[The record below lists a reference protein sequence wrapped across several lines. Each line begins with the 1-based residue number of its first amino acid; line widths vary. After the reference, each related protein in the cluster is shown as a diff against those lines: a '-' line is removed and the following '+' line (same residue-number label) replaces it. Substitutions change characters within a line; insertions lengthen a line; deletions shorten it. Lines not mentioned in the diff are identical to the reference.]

1 MSKKVLIMSAST
13 GGGHNRAARAIKE
26 ELTNKNIDGEPI
38 ECEIVDSL
46 KLVNTTM
53 DKIISRGYEKSAIYT
68 PKAYGS
74 VYRLSETSLIS
85 KNEFKDNLLTSF
97 MARKFKKL
105 LNTTK
110 PDLIIGTHPF
120 PMIALS
126 NLKKNT
132 YVEEL
137 PYTLSDPFH
146 KYYQDLKVPPMMSV
160 LTDYTTHSTWIQ
172 NELDY
177 YIVGH
182 EYVRELLV
190 YEGVDSNK
198 IKAFG
203 IPVEKSFLSNRD
215 KDTVLSELGLSP
227 SKLTVLLMG
236 GSFGAGNIKET
247 LTELLDID
255 RDFQILV
262 ITGRN
267 ENLKEKIEKKLYS
280 YSGEK
285 NVKVLGFTDKMN
297 DILASIDVLIT
308 KPGGL
313 TTTEALLKDVPMI
326 IPYYIPGQEEENLD
340 FLSNCGAALRT
351 TKKYTLSVLLKV
363 LIDDPSR
370 LDILKKN
377 IKSIRK
383 FNSAQNIAN
392 LVVNILSNE
401 EDTDPYYGP
410 QK

>member
-26 ELTNKNIDGEPI
+26 ELESRTIDNMSI

-46 KLVNTTM
+46 KLVNNTM
-53 DKIISRGYEKSAIYT
+53 DKVISRGYEKSALYT

-74 VYRLSETSLIS
+74 VYRFSETTIAS
-85 KNEFKDNLLTSF
+85 KNEFKTNPLTSL
-97 MARKFKKL
+97 MARKFKHL
-105 LNTTK
+105 LNEST

-126 NLKKNT
+126 TLKKNNNIHS
-132 YVEEL
+132 
-137 PYTLSDPFH
+137 LSLSESFY
-146 KYYQDLKVPPMMSV
+146 KSTKVDIPPMISV

-172 NELDY
+172 NEIDY

-182 EYVRELLV
+182 EYVKELLV
-190 YEGVDSNK
+190 YEGVDSEK
-198 IKAFG
+198 VKAYG
-203 IPVEKSFLSNRD
+203 IPVEKSFLSHRD
-215 KDTVLSELGLSP
+215 RETVLTELGLSP
-227 SKLTVLLMG
+227 EKLTVLLMG

-247 LTELLDID
+247 LEDLIAID

-267 ENLKEKIEKKLYS
+267 EHLKDKLS
-280 YSGEK
+280 KMLDSTIHNK
-285 NVKVLGFTDKMN
+285 NICLLGYTNKMN
-297 DILASIDVLIT
+297 DILASIDVLIS

-313 TTTEALLKDVPMI
+313 TTTEALLNDVPMI
-326 IPYYIPGQEEENLD
+326 VPYFIPGQEEENLD
-340 FLSNCGAALRT
+340 FLTNCGAALRT
-351 TKKYTLSVLLKV
+351 TKKYSLPVLLKV

-370 LDILKKN
+370 LDNLRKN

-383 FNSAQNIAN
+383 FDSAVNISN
-392 LVVNILSNE
+392 LVVDILSSNE
-401 EDTDPYYGP
+401 
-410 QK
+410 

>member
-26 ELTNKNIDGEPI
+26 ELESRTIDNMSI

-46 KLVNTTM
+46 KLVNNTM
-53 DKIISRGYEKSAIYT
+53 DKVISRGYEKSALYT

-74 VYRLSETSLIS
+74 VYRFSETTIAS
-85 KNEFKDNLLTSF
+85 KNEFKTNPLTSL
-97 MARKFKKL
+97 MARKFKHL
-105 LNTTK
+105 LNEST

-126 NLKKNT
+126 TLKKNNN
-132 YVEEL
+132 L
-137 PYTLSDPFH
+137 HSLSRSESFY
-146 KYYQDLKVPPMMSV
+146 KSTKVDIPPMISV

-172 NELDY
+172 NEIDY

-182 EYVRELLV
+182 EYVKELLV
-190 YEGVDSNK
+190 YEGVDSEK
-198 IKAFG
+198 VKAFG
-203 IPVEKSFLSNRD
+203 IPVEKSFLSHRD
-215 KDTVLSELGLSP
+215 RETVLTELGLSP
-227 SKLTVLLMG
+227 EKLTVLLMG

-247 LTELLDID
+247 LEDLIAID

-267 ENLKEKIEKKLYS
+267 EHLKDKLS
-280 YSGEK
+280 KMLDSTIHNK
-285 NVKVLGFTDKMN
+285 NICLLGYTNKMN
-297 DILASIDVLIT
+297 DILASIDVLIS

-313 TTTEALLKDVPMI
+313 TTTEALLNDVPMI
-326 IPYYIPGQEEENLD
+326 VPYFIPGQEEENLD
-340 FLSNCGAALRT
+340 FLTNCGAALRT
-351 TKKYTLSVLLKV
+351 TKKYSLPVLLKV

-370 LDILKKN
+370 LDNLRKN

-383 FNSAQNIAN
+383 FDSAVNISN
-392 LVVNILSNE
+392 LVVDILSSNE
-401 EDTDPYYGP
+401 
-410 QK
+410 

>member
-26 ELTNKNIDGEPI
+26 ELESRTIDNMSI

-46 KLVNTTM
+46 KLVNNTM
-53 DKIISRGYEKSAIYT
+53 DKVISRGYEKSALYT

-74 VYRLSETSLIS
+74 VYRFSETTIAS
-85 KNEFKDNLLTSF
+85 KNEFKTNPLTSL
-97 MARKFKKL
+97 MARKFKHL
-105 LNTTK
+105 LNEST

-126 NLKKNT
+126 TLKKNNNIHS
-132 YVEEL
+132 
-137 PYTLSDPFH
+137 LSRSESFY
-146 KYYQDLKVPPMMSV
+146 KSTKVDIPPMISV

-172 NELDY
+172 NEIDY

-182 EYVRELLV
+182 EYVKELLV
-190 YEGVDSNK
+190 YEGVDSEK
-198 IKAFG
+198 VKAFG
-203 IPVEKSFLSNRD
+203 IPVEKSFLSHRD
-215 KDTVLSELGLSP
+215 RETVLTELGLSP
-227 SKLTVLLMG
+227 EKLTVLLMG

-247 LTELLDID
+247 LEDLIAID

-267 ENLKEKIEKKLYS
+267 EHLKDKLS
-280 YSGEK
+280 KMLDSTIHNK
-285 NVKVLGFTDKMN
+285 NICLLGYTNKMN
-297 DILASIDVLIT
+297 DILASIDVLIS

-313 TTTEALLKDVPMI
+313 TTTEALLNDVPMI
-326 IPYYIPGQEEENLD
+326 VPYFIPGQEEENLD
-340 FLSNCGAALRT
+340 FLTNCGAALRT
-351 TKKYTLSVLLKV
+351 TKKYSLPVLLKV

-370 LDILKKN
+370 LDNLRKN

-383 FNSAQNIAN
+383 FDSAVNISN
-392 LVVNILSNE
+392 LVVDILNSN
-401 EDTDPYYGP
+401 
-410 QK
+410 

>member
-26 ELTNKNIDGEPI
+26 ELESRTIDNMSI

-46 KLVNTTM
+46 KLVNNTM
-53 DKIISRGYEKSAIYT
+53 DKVISRGYEKSALYT

-74 VYRLSETSLIS
+74 VYRFSETTIAS
-85 KNEFKDNLLTSF
+85 KNEFKTNPLTSL
-97 MARKFKKL
+97 MARKFKHL
-105 LNTTK
+105 LNEST

-126 NLKKNT
+126 TLKKNNNIHS
-132 YVEEL
+132 
-137 PYTLSDPFH
+137 LSRSESFY
-146 KYYQDLKVPPMMSV
+146 KSTKVDIPPMISV

-172 NELDY
+172 NEIDY

-182 EYVRELLV
+182 EYVKELLV
-190 YEGVDSNK
+190 YEGVDSEK
-198 IKAFG
+198 VKAFG
-203 IPVEKSFLSNRD
+203 IPVEKSFLSHRD
-215 KDTVLSELGLSP
+215 RETVLTELDLSP
-227 SKLTVLLMG
+227 EKLTVLLMG

-247 LTELLDID
+247 LEDLIAID

-267 ENLKEKIEKKLYS
+267 EHLKDKLS
-280 YSGEK
+280 KMLDSTIHNK
-285 NVKVLGFTDKMN
+285 NICLLGYTNKMN
-297 DILASIDVLIT
+297 DILASIDVLIS

-313 TTTEALLKDVPMI
+313 TTTEALLNDVPMI
-326 IPYYIPGQEEENLD
+326 VPYFIPGQEEENLD
-340 FLSNCGAALRT
+340 FLTNCGAALRT
-351 TKKYTLSVLLKV
+351 TKKYSLPVLLKV

-370 LDILKKN
+370 LDNLRKN

-383 FNSAQNIAN
+383 FDSAVNISN
-392 LVVNILSNE
+392 LVVDILSSNE
-401 EDTDPYYGP
+401 
-410 QK
+410 

>member
-26 ELTNKNIDGEPI
+26 ELESRTIDNMSI

-46 KLVNTTM
+46 KLVNNTM
-53 DKIISRGYEKSAIYT
+53 DKVISRGYEKSALYT

-74 VYRLSETSLIS
+74 VYRFSETTIAS
-85 KNEFKDNLLTSF
+85 KNEFKTNPLTSL
-97 MARKFKKL
+97 MARKFKHL
-105 LNTTK
+105 LNEST

-126 NLKKNT
+126 TLKKNNNIHS
-132 YVEEL
+132 
-137 PYTLSDPFH
+137 LSRSESFY
-146 KYYQDLKVPPMMSV
+146 KSTKVDIPPMISV

-172 NELDY
+172 NEIDY

-182 EYVRELLV
+182 EYVKELLV
-190 YEGVDSNK
+190 YEGVDSEK
-198 IKAFG
+198 VKAFG
-203 IPVEKSFLSNRD
+203 IPVEKSFLSHRD
-215 KDTVLSELGLSP
+215 RETVLTELGLSP
-227 SKLTVLLMG
+227 EKLTVLLMG

-247 LTELLDID
+247 LEDLIAID

-267 ENLKEKIEKKLYS
+267 EHLKDKLSKILDS
-280 YSGEK
+280 TIHNK
-285 NVKVLGFTDKMN
+285 NICLLGYTNKMN
-297 DILASIDVLIT
+297 DILASIDVLIS

-313 TTTEALLKDVPMI
+313 TTTEALLNDVPMI
-326 IPYYIPGQEEENLD
+326 VPYFIPGQEEENLD
-340 FLSNCGAALRT
+340 FLTNCGAALRT
-351 TKKYTLSVLLKV
+351 TKKYSLPVLLKV

-370 LDILKKN
+370 LDNLRKN

-383 FNSAQNIAN
+383 FDSAVNISN
-392 LVVNILSNE
+392 LVVDILTDNE
-401 EDTDPYYGP
+401 
-410 QK
+410 